1 MFATASK
8 IPWSNQS
15 VFVAKFILTFSSLS
29 ITSWYKWINNPK
41 SFKVMLHSKCNPTY
55 GKGKYVWKFYIYFSH
70 FILLGHEL
78 NTSCAL
84 RIKVTGNQGSLC
96 NLCGFP
102 LAFSC
107 VNTKRLILSHCSSAC
122 PCSRPFIWEFSISII
137 FSGGNNEWHSRS
149 RWVIILQK
157 NHITFLCI

>member
-1 MFATASK
+1 MVYGFWE
-8 IPWSNQS
+8 IY
-15 VFVAKFILTFSSLS
+15 FVLEYLQRLDWLIQIIQYLPIRK
-29 ITSWYKWINNPK
+29 
-41 SFKVMLHSKCNPTY
+41 
-55 GKGKYVWKFYIYFSH
+55 WKFYIYFSH

-84 RIKVTGNQGSLC
+84 RIKVTRNQGSLC

-107 VNTKRLILSHCSSAC
+107 VNTKRLISSHCSSAC

>member
-1 MFATASK
+1 MVYGFWE
-8 IPWSNQS
+8 IY
-15 VFVAKFILTFSSLS
+15 FVLEYLQRLDWLIQIIQYLPIRK
-29 ITSWYKWINNPK
+29 
-41 SFKVMLHSKCNPTY
+41 
-55 GKGKYVWKFYIYFSH
+55 WKFYIYFSH

-78 NTSCAL
+78 NTSRAL

-157 NHITFLCI
+157 NHVTFLCI